1 MADEET
7 PLPGGPPAPIA
18 LLRRLS
24 SEVDAQIAERVES
37 ETINSNGK
45 RRAQDP
51 PARERPAVST
61 KSADDVHIICVHL
74 LSSSNY
80 VFITRHKL
88 MPQFLPFRPFFLVNR
103 IENK

>member
-24 SEVDAQIAERVES
+24 SDFDAQIAERVES
-37 ETINSNGK
+37 ENASINSNGK

-61 KSADDVHIICVHL
+61 KSADDVHTICVHL

-80 VFITRHKL
+80 VSITR
-88 MPQFLPFRPFFLVNR
+88 P
-103 IENK
+103 

>member
-1 MADEET
+1 MAEEET

-37 ETINSNGK
+37 EHATVNGNGK

-51 PARERPAVST
+51 PARERPAVS
-61 KSADDVHIICVHL
+61 KKV
-74 LSSSNY
+74 
-80 VFITRHKL
+80 L
-88 MPQFLPFRPFFLVNR
+88 MLDT
-103 IENK
+103 